1 MPLITIAEP
10 PAVSEVRPLVGPE
23 WVPSAQGTEGRRVA
37 EEIEKV
43 SRHWN
48 MRAKSEATTAEE
60 IGIVEELTYDPLPP
74 KAVRT
79 VRVKYRFVGKGRPLP
94 FEFDQ

>member
-1 MPLITIAEP
+1 MPLITIVEP
-10 PAVSEVRPLVGPE
+10 PAVSEVRPLVGAE
-23 WVPSAQGTEGRRVA
+23 WAPSAQGTEGRQVA

-48 MRAKSEATTAEE
+48 MRSQSEATTAEE
-60 IGIVEELTYDPLPP
+60 IDIVEELTYDLPPP
-74 KAVRT
+74 KAVKT
-79 VRVKYRFVGKGRPLP
+79 ARVKYRFVGKGRPLP